1 MWIITVLPEWVFHAM
16 LIAGLVGTVAGFVLG
31 MIPLVKKY
39 VIPIRIISLI
49 VLALALYL
57 EGGLADNAAW
67 ELRVKE
73 VEAKLAKA
81 EAEGQ
86 KENVRIVEKTVK
98 KLELVRIPGSEIVK
112 YVDRE
117 VTKYDATCP
126 VPTPVVKALNAA
138 ALNKP
143 VEEAK

>member
-1 MWIITVLPEWVFHAM
+1 MWIISVLPEWVFHAM
-16 LIAGLVGTVAGFVLG
+16 LAVGLVGTIAGFVLG

-39 VIPIRIISLI
+39 VIPIRIISLV

-57 EGGLADNAAW
+57 EGGLADNTAW
-67 ELRVKE
+67 QLRVKE

-81 EAEGQ
+81 EAESQ
-86 KENVRIVEKTVK
+86 KENVKIVEKTVK
-98 KLELVRIPGSEIVK
+98 KLELVRIPGSEIIK

-126 VPTPVVKALNAA
+126 VPAPVVKAHNAA

-143 VEEAK
+143 VEEVK